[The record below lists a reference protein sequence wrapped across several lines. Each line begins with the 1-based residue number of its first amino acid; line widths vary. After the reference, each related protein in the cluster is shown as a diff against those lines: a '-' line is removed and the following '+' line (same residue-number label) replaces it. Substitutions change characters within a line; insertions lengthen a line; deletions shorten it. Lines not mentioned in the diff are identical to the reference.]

1 MNEPLDKHDAPPEH
15 GDEQMLELERNTED
29 VIRRHRARERLAV
42 KVKIIVQ
49 PGNAGDV
56 RKLKVQGVTGD
67 IAPGGFQA
75 LLPVPMRVGDLYR
88 ITFDQDLVNLPMTF
102 ARCVRCRLVREDAYE
117 SGFSLFT
124 PIQLEG
130 VLKDHGRSATAA

>member
-1 MNEPLDKHDAPPEH
+1 MNDPHDGRGPAPGHEH
-15 GDEQMLELERNTED
+15 EQMLELERNTEE
-29 VIRRHRARERLAV
+29 VIRRHRARERLAIKARIV
-42 KVKIIVQ
+42 VQ

-75 LLPVPMRVGDLYR
+75 LLPVPMRVGDVYR
-88 ITFDQDLVNLPMTF
+88 ISFDESQVMLPMTF

-117 SGFSLFT
+117 SGFSFFT
-124 PIQLEG
+124 PIQLDG
-130 VLKDHGRSATAA
+130 VLNDGRSARAA